1 MKRLCILF
9 FFLMQ
14 KTEYSACKRELSP
27 AIPDLQPPMRS
38 LCMNYALQAVG
49 RQCLHEVE
57 STKGYG
63 HATVGWE
70 LSTVS

>member
-1 MKRLCILF
+1 
-9 FFLMQ
+9 MQ
-14 KTEYSACKRELSP
+14 KTECSACKRELSL

-38 LCMNYALQAVG
+38 LCMNYALQVVG
-49 RQCLHEVE
+49 KQYLPEAE